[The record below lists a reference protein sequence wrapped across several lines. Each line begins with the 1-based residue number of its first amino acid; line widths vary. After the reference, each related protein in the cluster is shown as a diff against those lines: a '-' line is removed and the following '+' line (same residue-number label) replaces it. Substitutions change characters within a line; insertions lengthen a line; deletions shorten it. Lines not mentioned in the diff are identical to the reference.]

1 MNNYYDVVVV
11 GGGTAGFVAAAAAAR
26 NGAKTLVI
34 EKHGFLGGTATFG
47 FPFLGFFSGNGEK
60 IVGGIPEEIVQRLIK
75 EGGSKGHIRGAKW
88 QTGEPY
94 EFSLTPYEPEFLKF
108 VAQEILLEANVDI
121 LLHTYLL
128 NTIVDND
135 RLIGVEIFNKSGR
148 KTIYGKT
155 FIDAT
160 GDADLAALSEAA
172 FYKGEK
178 NNIQNVTMAFML
190 KNINFD
196 EMLKGLKQGKGIKG
210 WGEWHT
216 RLVMGPKLNQDK
228 PSIVHLAGHMD
239 LYDHKS
245 PLTFTAVSW
254 IEGEASFNITRTVGI
269 DATNANDLVRA
280 ELSER
285 RNVMNAFKQCR
296 KRIPGMEN
304 CFLGIT
310 APQVGIRESRRIQGK
325 YQLTGKEVIECKN
338 FFDGIAR
345 GGYPID
351 IHDPKGGKTKFSFLK
366 AGGSYSIPYRCLIPV
381 NLDSLLVAGRCISVD
396 QEALGSIRVQAT
408 CMALGEAAGTAAALS
423 AKYNQSPEE
432 VNIKELRKILQ
443 SHDAI
448 I

>member
-1 MNNYYDVVVV
+1 
-11 GGGTAGFVAAAAAAR
+11 
-26 NGAKTLVI
+26 
-34 EKHGFLGGTATFG
+34 
-47 FPFLGFFSGNGEK
+47 
-60 IVGGIPEEIVQRLIK
+60 
-75 EGGSKGHIRGAKW
+75 
-88 QTGEPY
+88 
-94 EFSLTPYEPEFLKF
+94 
-108 VAQEILLEANVDI
+108 
-121 LLHTYLL
+121 
-128 NTIVDND
+128 
-135 RLIGVEIFNKSGR
+135 
-148 KTIYGKT
+148 
-155 FIDAT
+155 
-160 GDADLAALSEAA
+160 
-172 FYKGEK
+172 
-178 NNIQNVTMAFML
+178 MAFML

-396 QEALGSIRVQAT
+396 QEALGSIRLQAT

-423 AKYNQSPEE
+423 AKLNQSPKEIN
-432 VNIKELRKILQ
+432 VKELRKKLKFQ
-443 SHDAI
+443 GAI
-448 I
+448 T